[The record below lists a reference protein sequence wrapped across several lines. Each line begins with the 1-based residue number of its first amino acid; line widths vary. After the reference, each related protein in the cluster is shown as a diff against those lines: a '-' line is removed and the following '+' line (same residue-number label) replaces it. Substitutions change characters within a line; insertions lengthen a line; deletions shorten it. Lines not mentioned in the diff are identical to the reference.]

1 MHNHVGSSVVM
12 QHCRIPWDRQV
23 SPDCEDLI
31 RRIFTPSPLQRI
43 TIPEILQHPW
53 FLVNLP
59 AELAHGDWNGQ
70 VLQEEIDFKQ
80 RAEEIR
86 VTVRS
91 ALQAVTRSPERPTKW
106 PSHCM
111 SDSLGGYSS
120 TSDLDA
126 SEGANYSN

>member
-1 MHNHVGSSVVM
+1 MQKHVSDSVVM
-12 QHCRIPWDRQV
+12 RHCRIPWDRQV

-59 AELAHGDWNGQ
+59 AELAHGDWNRQ

-91 ALQAVTRSPERPTKW
+91 ALQAVTASPERPTKW

-120 TSDLDA
+120 MSDLDA